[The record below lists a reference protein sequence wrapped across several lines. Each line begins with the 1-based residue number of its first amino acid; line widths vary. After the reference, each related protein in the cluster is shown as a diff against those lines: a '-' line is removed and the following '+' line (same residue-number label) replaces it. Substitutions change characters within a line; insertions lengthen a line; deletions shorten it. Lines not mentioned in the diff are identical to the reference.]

1 MITSQ
6 LPLPISLQDAL
17 AQVIRPALRLLPA
30 EMSSPQAEVM
40 LLAIALQ
47 ESRLKHR
54 RQIRGPARG
63 LWQFELN
70 GVRGVMTHP
79 STRARARLVC
89 ASRDVAF
96 DASEI
101 YARLEHDDVLAAA
114 FARLLLWTD
123 SAPLPKLG
131 DTEAA
136 WQLYA
141 APRRTWSPGKPHR
154 HTWDKLYHDAHRAVT
169 GAAA

>member
-1 MITSQ
+1 MSSQ
-6 LPLPISLQDAL
+6 LPLPISLRDAL
-17 AQVIRPALRLLPA
+17 TQIVRPALAMLPP

-63 LWQFELN
+63 FPQFEIG
-70 GVRGVMTHP
+70 GVRGVMNHA
-79 STRARARLVC
+79 SSRARARMVC
-89 ASRDVAF
+89 ANRDVAF

-101 YARLEHDDVLAAA
+101 HARMEHDDVLAVA

-123 SAPLPKLG
+123 PQPLPKLG
-131 DTEAA
+131 DTKESWA
-136 WQLYA
+136 LYL
-141 APRRTWSPGKPHR
+141 RTWRPGKPKPD
-154 HTWDKLYHDAHRAVT
+154 TWDKLYHEAHRAVI

>member
-17 AQVIRPALRLLPA
+17 TQVIRPALRLLPA
-30 EMSSPQAEVM
+30 EMASPQAEVQ
-40 LLAIALQ
+40 LLAIMLQ

-63 LWQFELN
+63 LPQFETG
-70 GVRGVMTHP
+70 GVRGVMNHP
-79 STRARARLVC
+79 ASRARARMVC
-89 ASRDVAF
+89 VSRDVVF
-96 DASEI
+96 EASEI
-101 YARLEHDDVLAAA
+101 HARMEHDDVLAAA

-123 SAPLPKLG
+123 PQPLPKLG
-131 DTEAA
+131 DAQGA
-136 WQLYA
+136 WDLYI
-141 APRRTWSPGKPHR
+141 RTWRPGKPHR

-169 GAAA
+169 GGHP